1 MKILIIKLGALGD
14 VIISTSIINEIL
26 RYHKKDDVYLLTT
39 PPFKNLFN
47 KKKNL
52 AVVSYERRGF
62 INLIKTIR
70 WIRKNQFKNIYDL
83 QSSDRTG
90 IYCALSGSSF
100 CAGNHPRFPY
110 DAHPHNK
117 YNGECHSFER
127 LNQIIM
133 SVGINSAK
141 PEPSLPA
148 PPSTVSKVSDWLKE
162 KQLRQK
168 DFIIM
173 HAGSSKKHI
182 KKRWPYFK
190 DLALILKKSL
200 EIVWV
205 GGGDDSDLNTN
216 LTKTVGINATNDFDI
231 LSLAELGRRSRFAI
245 TNDSAPMHILS
256 CSKIPVLG
264 IFGPTYPRR
273 THALGQI
280 QNVICPNNIIAE
292 SDMEFKPKNISIIT
306 VEDVMGKIKKQNL
319 I

>member
-14 VIISTSIINEIL
+14 IIISTSIINEIL
-26 RYHKKDDVYLLTT
+26 RYHKKDDVHLLTT

-52 AVVSYERRGF
+52 TVVSYERHGF
-62 INLIKTIR
+62 INLIKTIH
-70 WIRKNQFKNIYDL
+70 WIRIKQFKNIYDL
-83 QSSDRTG
+83 QSNDRSG
-90 IYCALSGSSF
+90 IYCALSGNSF

-110 DAHPHNK
+110 DAHPPNTYK
-117 YNGECHSFER
+117 GECHSFER
-127 LNQIIM
+127 LNQIII
-133 SVGINSAK
+133 SAGINPAK

-148 PPSTVSKVSDWLKE
+148 PPGVVSKISNWLKE
-162 KQLRQK
+162 KNLRQK
-168 DFIIM
+168 DFIII
-173 HAGSSKKHI
+173 HAGSSNKHI
-182 KKRWPYFK
+182 QKRWPYFK
-190 DLALILKKSL
+190 ELALILKKSF

-205 GGGDDSDLNTN
+205 GGDDDANLNAH
-216 LTKTVGINATNDFDI
+216 LAKFAGINATNNFDI
-231 LSLAELGRRSRFAI
+231 LDLAELGRRAKFAI

-280 QNVICPNNIIAE
+280 QNVICPNNIIAKN
-292 SDMEFKPKNISIIT
+292 DMEFTPKNISIIT
-306 VEDVMGKIKKQNL
+306 IADVIGKIKKQKL